1 MRLRD
6 FIIGLLLLPWL
17 PTTAAAALDWQ
28 DCHLPGQRETLR
40 CSRLAVPRDYA
51 NAAAGSLEI
60 HVAVA
65 PAIRPRAEPD
75 PLFVLAGGPGQAGSD
90 LAALLDGAFAKVR
103 ASRDIVFI
111 DQRGTCRSQRLGC
124 DPAGDMLARSDS
136 ALQADLLACLRGHGD
151 GLLAYTTAAA
161 AEDIE
166 SLRRALGTERIN
178 LWGGSYGT
186 RLAQAYA
193 ARHPQQVRSLML
205 DGVVDADLIIGAD
218 APEFEAA
225 LAALLQRCVA
235 DADCNQAF
243 PSLPQQLQTLLHKLD
258 AATTTATLPHPRDGT
273 PLAVPISRQRLL
285 MTVKY
290 LLYSPQSAA
299 QLPYLIARAAAD
311 DWRPL
316 LAAQASS
323 MDLATAAPAEGLL
336 LSITCREDWP
346 RLDEA
351 QRRQLAA
358 APTFGRGLAALDA
371 LCGELALPALG
382 VASAPAPAPATV
394 SAPASSSA
402 PAPASASAQT
412 IAAPTLLLSGTLDP
426 VTPPAR
432 AERARRHLPQAQHLV
447 AAKAGH
453 IVSGLGCA
461 PKLLR
466 RFLDAPQAPLD
477 GTCLADIALPA
488 FQTSAAG
495 TAP

>member
-6 FIIGLLLLPWL
+6 FFVGLLILSWL
-17 PTTAAAALDWQ
+17 PVAAAAPLDWQ
-28 DCHLPGQRETLR
+28 ACHLPGQREALR
-40 CSRLAVPRDYA
+40 CGRLAVPRDYA
-51 NAAAGSLEI
+51 QAQAGTVEI
-60 HVAVA
+60 HVAMA

-111 DQRGTCRSQRLGC
+111 DQRGTGRSGRLAC
-124 DPAGDMLARSDS
+124 APADDMLARSDS
-136 ALQADLLACLRGHGD
+136 ALEADMLACLRGYGA

-166 SLRRALGTERIN
+166 HLRQAVGAERIN

-186 RLAQAYA
+186 RLAQVYA
-193 ARHPQQVRSLML
+193 TRYPQQVRSLIL
-205 DGVVDADLIIGAD
+205 DGVADADLIIGAD
-218 APEFEAA
+218 ALEFEAA
-225 LAALLQRCVA
+225 LAALLQRCA
-235 DADCNQAF
+235 DDTDCSRAF
-243 PSLPQQLQTLLHKLD
+243 PTLAQQLQTVLQKLD
-258 AATTTATLPHPRDGT
+258 TSATTASLPHPRDGA
-273 PLAVPISRQRLL
+273 PLAAPISRQRLL

-316 LAAQASS
+316 LAAQANSL
-323 MDLATAAPAEGLL
+323 DLAAAAPAEGLL
-336 LSITCREDWP
+336 LGITCREDWP
-346 RLDEA
+346 RLDAA
-351 QRRQLAA
+351 QRAQLAA
-358 APTFGRGLAALDA
+358 APIFGGSIAALDA
-371 LCGELALPALG
+371 LCGELALPATG
-382 VASAPAPAPATV
+382 AAS
-394 SAPASSSA
+394 
-402 PAPASASAQT
+402 APASASAQS
-412 IAAPTLLLSGTLDP
+412 ISAPSLLLSGALDP

-432 AERARRHLPQAQHLV
+432 AERALRQLPHGQHLI
-447 AAKAGH
+447 AAGAGH

-461 PKLLR
+461 PRLLR
-466 RFLDAPQAPLD
+466 RFLDAPAAPLD
-477 GTCLADIALPA
+477 GACLADIALPA